1 MVQEDAAG
9 LDRAIPKRFLRTKQP
24 CAQGL
29 DCVEGRFSDQAMTV
43 FPLYRSDEVFSDK
56 VQALSVL
63 GTLHNHRWRWNP
75 FDAHNDL
82 TWNADLNSWMRTF
95 FLSPTGG
102 RHGDGI
108 YVFRFVV
115 NHNPRRVL
123 KADLLGDQI
132 HGIHLYTS
140 SDGREG
146 GNIAIKVLRH
156 QEIQLRVGASIES
169 FSIETPHAESVQRI
183 VGGKSYELN
192 GFVWDEADMFEKFD
206 ETLAGRSFQEVSPGQ
221 WEIDVDLRRDGGIDF
236 RHDGVYQFLISSN
249 KDEDQGLSALN
260 GSVTANG
267 SRVQLVHGTG
277 FGSSHGL
284 CLHSAPTVRVN
295 ASGRYRLTLHIQP
308 GETSLEVR
316 SLGIGEI
323 RFLNRVDTLHLLGT
337 VHPENPFDPT
347 AIHTLMRAGEND
359 PLSDC
364 HSITCDLQPG
374 TYSINFGL
382 GRELFLDTMALGCW
396 LEPGPN
402 GELQGMGWHG
412 KPNESNIAI
421 VVNLP
426 GRVTFTYDR
435 STDRFSLAHACGSG
449 ALQAVKGLRELSL
462 VGSFD
467 APLVPWNP
475 KDPHNLMQP
484 LGDSRYERMVW
495 LQAGRKYEYK
505 YVANR
510 TDWLLVFADYE
521 LDGYGFAYDAPL
533 NPTPFDTSLEQLRQ
547 YGHLTTH
554 GNPPAL
560 QFTPKQEGWH
570 RFTADLVTGGYSVQQ
585 LKLEQ
590 D

>member
-1 MVQEDAAG
+1 
-9 LDRAIPKRFLRTKQP
+9 
-24 CAQGL
+24 
-29 DCVEGRFSDQAMTV
+29 MTV
-43 FPLYRSDEVFSDK
+43 FPLYRSDDVFSDK

-435 STDRFSLAHACGSG
+435 STDRFTLAHAGGAG
-449 ALQAVKGLRELSL
+449 ALQAVKGLMELSL

-475 KDPHNLMQP
+475 KHPHNLMQP

>member
-1 MVQEDAAG
+1 
-9 LDRAIPKRFLRTKQP
+9 
-24 CAQGL
+24 
-29 DCVEGRFSDQAMTV
+29 MTV
-43 FPLYRSDEVFSDK
+43 FPVHRSDELFSDG
-56 VQALSVL
+56 VHALSVL
-63 GTLHNHRWRWNP
+63 GTLHHHRWRWNP
-75 FDAHNDL
+75 FDAHNEL
-82 TWNADLNSWMRTF
+82 TWNADLNSWTRTF

-102 RHGDGI
+102 RHGDGV

-132 HGIHLYTS
+132 HGIHLYSS

-146 GNIAIKVLRH
+146 GNIAIKVLQP
-156 QEIQLRVGASIES
+156 QEIQLRVGASLES
-169 FSIETPHAESVQRI
+169 FSVETPHPQSVQRV
-183 VGGKSYELN
+183 VGGRSYELN
-192 GFVWDEADMFEKFD
+192 GFVWDEADMFQKFD
-206 ETLAGRSFQEVSPGQ
+206 ETLAGRSFQEVSPGEWQ
-221 WEIDVDLRRDGGIDF
+221 IDVDLRRDGGIDF

-249 KDEDQGLSALN
+249 QDEDQGLSALN

-267 SRVQLVHGTG
+267 SRIQLVHGTG

-295 ASGRYRLTLHIQP
+295 ANGRYRLTLHVHA

-323 RFLNRVDTLHLLGT
+323 RFVNRIDTLHLMGT
-337 VHPENPFDPT
+337 VHSENPFDPT
-347 AIHTLMRAGEND
+347 ALHTLMRAGEDD
-359 PLSDC
+359 PSADRHSLS
-364 HSITCDLQPG
+364 CDLQPG

-412 KPNESNIAI
+412 KPNESNIGFI
-421 VVNLP
+421 VTCP
-426 GRVTFTYDR
+426 GRVTATYDR
-435 STDRFSLAHACGSG
+435 STDRFSLAHEAGAG
-449 ALQAVKGLRELSL
+449 ALQAVDRLKELSL

-484 LGDSRYERMVW
+484 LGDSRFERIIW
-495 LQAGRKYEYK
+495 LQAGRQYEYK

-570 RFTADLVTGGYSVQQ
+570 RFSADLVTGGYSVQPLNLGQ
-585 LKLEQ
+585 G
-590 D
+590 

>member
-1 MVQEDAAG
+1 
-9 LDRAIPKRFLRTKQP
+9 
-24 CAQGL
+24 
-29 DCVEGRFSDQAMTV
+29 MTV
-43 FPLYRSDEVFSDK
+43 FPLYRSDDVFSDK

-295 ASGRYRLTLHIQP
+295 ASGQYRLTLHIQP

-347 AIHTLMRAGEND
+347 AMHTLMRAGKGA

-374 TYSINFGL
+374 IYSINFGL

-435 STDRFSLAHACGSG
+435 STDRFTLAHAGGAG
-449 ALQAVKGLRELSL
+449 ALQAVKGLMELSL

-475 KDPHNLMQP
+475 KHPQNLMQP

-495 LQAGRKYEYK
+495 LQAGRRYEYK

>member
-1 MVQEDAAG
+1 
-9 LDRAIPKRFLRTKQP
+9 
-24 CAQGL
+24 
-29 DCVEGRFSDQAMTV
+29 MTV
-43 FPLYRSDEVFSDK
+43 FPLYRSDDVFSDK